1 MENKNRWLRLD
12 NAGKIFPYVS
22 KKNFANVFRISFY
35 LKETIKHDI
44 LQNAIDDLKYR
55 FPTFFVKMRT
65 GIFWYYYEV
74 NERKFEVKKENAFL
88 CSYKNKNKNNGYL
101 LDIFY
106 YQNRI
111 SIEMFHAISDAT
123 GTIELGKAIVYR
135 YLELLGVKLEDEFN
149 EVIKV
154 GSEPRLNESVDSFFE
169 NYNGEKLNR
178 FKAPKAYLIKGSKF
192 FAPGNGL
199 VVGRVKSDE
208 LVNLAHKYD
217 CTVTQFISAVM
228 LRSIYLYMKRHQIK
242 NTLPLSIVLPVNMR
256 RYYNSE
262 TLRNFSLY
270 IYLIQKVKPNL
281 ELSDFIESIKK
292 CYDEQL
298 NIDSL
303 QATLN
308 ANMQIESSYLLKL
321 CPLILKMLACKIGYN
336 KVAGGLS
343 TVSLSNIG
351 SIKAPKSLLDNIE
364 NMEFIAAGAS
374 TSHSSCVISCGNVT
388 KISITRVIQEL
399 DVEKEFFTYLSSLG
413 LEVVVSSNLWEE
425 N

>member
-35 LKETIKHDI
+35 LKETIKPDI
-44 LQNAIDDLKYR
+44 LQNAVDDLKYR

-74 NERKFEVKKENAFL
+74 NERKFEVKKETAFL

-101 LDIFY
+101 LDILY

-123 GTIELGKAIVYR
+123 GAIELGKAIVYR
-135 YLELLGVKLEDEFN
+135 YLELLGYKLEDEFN
-149 EVIKV
+149 EVIKI
-154 GSEPRLNESVDSFFE
+154 GSEPKLNESVDSFFE

-178 FKAPKAYLIKGSKF
+178 FKAPKAYLIKGTKF

-256 RYYNSE
+256 KYYNSE

-270 IYLIQKVKPNL
+270 IYLIQQVKPNL
-281 ELSDFIESIKK
+281 ELNDFIESIKK

-308 ANMQIESSYLLKL
+308 ANMQIESSYALKL
-321 CPLILKMLACKIGYN
+321 CPLFLKMLACKIGYN

-343 TVSLSNIG
+343 TISLSNIG
-351 SIKAPKSLLDNIE
+351 LINGPKSLLNHIE
-364 NMEFIAAGAS
+364 NAEFIAAGVS

-399 DVEKEFFTYLSSLG
+399 DIEKEFFSYLASLG
-413 LEVVVSSNLWEE
+413 LEVFVSSNLWEE

>member
-35 LKETIKHDI
+35 LKETIKPDI
-44 LQNAIDDLKYR
+44 LQNAVDDLKYR

-74 NERKFEVKKENAFL
+74 NERKFEVKKETAFL

-101 LDIFY
+101 LDILY

-123 GTIELGKAIVYR
+123 GAIELGKAIVYR
-135 YLELLGVKLEDEFN
+135 YLELLGYKLEDELN
-149 EVIKV
+149 EVIKI
-154 GSEPRLNESVDSFFE
+154 GSEPKLNESVDSFFE

-178 FKAPKAYLIKGSKF
+178 FKAPKAYLIKGTKF

-256 RYYNSE
+256 KYYNSE

-270 IYLIQKVKPNL
+270 IYLIQQVKPNL
-281 ELSDFIESIKK
+281 ELNDFIESIKK

-308 ANMQIESSYLLKL
+308 ANMQIESSYALKL
-321 CPLILKMLACKIGYN
+321 CPLFLKMLACKIGYN

-343 TVSLSNIG
+343 TISLSNIG
-351 SIKAPKSLLDNIE
+351 LINGPKSLLNHIE
-364 NMEFIAAGAS
+364 NAEFIAAGAS

-399 DVEKEFFTYLSSLG
+399 DIEKEFFSYLASLG
-413 LEVVVSSNLWEE
+413 LEVFVSSNLWEE